1 VKKDHEDLSHA
12 VSLLKRAAG
21 EPREGLPDEI
31 FQFVSGITPLVNVDL
46 LITDPVQGVLLT
58 WRPTGNYP
66 AGWHIPGGIIRLR
79 EKSDDRIR
87 KVALTELS
95 VDVISSEGPIEITE
109 MIHPEAETRVHFIS
123 LLYKVEIEGSL
134 DASLKWQSGA
144 PTKPGQWHWH
154 RNWPDN
160 MYGPQ
165 SVYKSIRL
173 STD

>member
-1 VKKDHEDLSHA
+1 MKKDHESLNHA
-12 VSLLKRAAG
+12 ISLLKRTAG
-21 EPREGLPDEI
+21 EPSEGLPDEI

-46 LITDPVQGVLLT
+46 LITDPLHGVLLT

-79 EKSDDRIR
+79 EKFGDRIR

-95 VDVISSEGPIEITE
+95 VAVVNTEGPIEITE
-109 MIHPEAETRVHFIS
+109 MIHAEAETRVHFIS
-123 LLYKVEIEGSL
+123 LLYKVEIEGVL
-134 DASLKWQSGA
+134 DESLKWRFGTPKS
-144 PTKPGQWHWH
+144 GQWHWH

-165 SVYKSIRL
+165 SVYKSIRI